1 MMTERLRRAVEQS
14 AIALEPEEQE
24 HLADHFFDRLDAHEN
39 AFADLLQ
46 LVDADDDAK

>member
-14 AIALEPEEQE
+14 TIALEPEEQE
-24 HLADHFFDRLDAHEN
+24 HLADHLFARLDEDEN

-46 LVDADDDAK
+46 LADDDAK